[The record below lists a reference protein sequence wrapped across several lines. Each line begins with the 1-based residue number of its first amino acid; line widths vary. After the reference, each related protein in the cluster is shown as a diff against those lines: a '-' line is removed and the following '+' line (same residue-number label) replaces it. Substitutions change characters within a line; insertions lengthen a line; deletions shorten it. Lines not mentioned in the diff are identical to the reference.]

1 MKTNDTPSDATS
13 FNLLIAEGKSLRDKL
28 DSFRQRAI
36 KSVCEI
42 AETKDASGKYVFSA
56 DSSVNKDRWMVCLFE
71 MLGVNRSKSLK
82 FFQTSYSAR
91 TISNLTFISYAERT
105 LLFFWKR

>member
-1 MKTNDTPSDATS
+1 
-13 FNLLIAEGKSLRDKL
+13 LRDKL

-56 DSSVNKDRWMVCLFE
+56 DSSVNKDRWMVCLFDIDAGCQSLEVTKILPDKLLCENDIKLDFHQLCGADVAFLLEE
-71 MLGVNRSKSLK
+71 MNRRISTAAPAFNHAKSC
-82 FFQTSYSAR
+82 
-91 TISNLTFISYAERT
+91 
-105 LLFFWKR
+105 